1 MDVDDLVV
9 ERPKLIGAI
18 VLERIRDLII
28 DRQLMPGERISES
41 GLAQMLKVSKT
52 PVREALLQLRTIGL
66 VTPEDGILRVVR
78 PSLDLVRQAYEVR
91 AGLESLTASLAAIRA
106 DDVQLAAIAEAASR
120 PYVHDIAGLRRKNR
134 EFHGLVA
141 LSSGNAL
148 AATQVMNNRDLCK
161 ALRDRDSITDH
172 VSIAC
177 EEAHVDIAAAMAAR
191 DAERARVLM
200 SEHIHYLMAQI
211 LDSMQTTA

>member
-66 VTPEDGILRVVR
+66 VTPEDGILRR
-78 PSLDLVRQAYEVR
+78 PPSLDLVRQAYEVR